1 MTAHKTDAKTVIAYI
16 LLFIDVMTLFYCGDG
31 IAQSKARHHE
41 KIPVVPDGM
50 YLTVDKEISFEYTR
64 GREIVVPVGTVV
76 LPGYMYFDSVHFYYS
91 LNGISIDELKK
102 TVKSVQGQ
110 LDVLYDMGILCWHAD
125 LDCFKERDQ
134 LKQIS
139 EEAERTTRSM
149 QREAFWN
156 SFVPF
161 IFIGLLVLA
170 VGFIVTLLLSTM
182 RWFALLYG
190 IDVVAFFVICI
201 RSLSIWCH

>member
-1 MTAHKTDAKTVIAYI
+1 M
-16 LLFIDVMTLFYCGDG
+16 
-31 IAQSKARHHE
+31 
-41 KIPVVPDGM
+41 
-50 YLTVDKEISFEYTR
+50 
-64 GREIVVPVGTVV
+64 VPVGTVV
-76 LPGYMYFDSVHFYYS
+76 LPGYIYFNSVHFYYS
-91 LNGISIDELKK
+91 LNGISIDELRK

-110 LDVLYDMGILCWHAD
+110 LDLLDEMGIVCWGAA

-149 QREAFWN
+149 QREAYWN
-156 SFVPF
+156 DFVPF

-170 VGFIVTLLLSTM
+170 VGFIVTLLLSAM

-201 RSLSIWCH
+201 RLLSIWCH